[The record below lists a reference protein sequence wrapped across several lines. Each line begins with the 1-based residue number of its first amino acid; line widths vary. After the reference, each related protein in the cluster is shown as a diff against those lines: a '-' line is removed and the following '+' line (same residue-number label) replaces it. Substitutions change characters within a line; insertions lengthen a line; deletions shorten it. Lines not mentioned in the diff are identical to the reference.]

1 MNKIDIKKTDKNM
14 FKEKRNKEGKER
26 EETEYVIRAENV
38 DYTYEGSK
46 TKALDHLNLKI
57 RKGKKVAVM
66 GGNGSGKST
75 FFLCL
80 NGIRRPD
87 FGRILIDGKQ
97 IEYTKKGLL
106 DVRRKVG
113 IVFQNPDEQLFSA
126 SVYEEISFGI
136 LNLGADEET
145 AERAVRQV
153 IEELELSS
161 FQDQPTHALS
171 GGQKK
176 QVAIADILVMHPKV
190 MILDE
195 PAAALDMKHTKKV
208 NEMIGHL
215 SERGITVLIATHDI
229 EYAYGWADEIVLM
242 HEGRVVRHGEAEEIC
257 QDLEGLKEAELEM
270 PAVLRVYRK
279 LIKKKILSEE
289 DRLPRTWEDLEARLA
304 ESVRTD
310 RSREEM

>member
-1 MNKIDIKKTDKNM
+1 MMDKMKDMKTKKRTLK
-14 FKEKRNKEGKER
+14 KEEKKES
-26 EETEYVIRAENV
+26 ETEYMIRAENV

-46 TKALDHLNLKI
+46 IKALDHLSLNI

-66 GGNGSGKST
+66 GGNGCGKST

-80 NGIRRPD
+80 NGIRRPES
-87 FGRILIDGKQ
+87 GRIFIDGKP

-136 LNLGADEET
+136 LNMGADEET
-145 AERAVRQV
+145 AEKAVRQI
-153 IEELELSS
+153 IEELGLSA
-161 FQDQPTHALS
+161 FQEEPTHALS

-176 QVAIADILVMHPKV
+176 QVAIADILVMHPEV

-208 NEMIGHL
+208 NEMI
-215 SERGITVLIATHDI
+215 ERLTEKGITVLIATHDI
-229 EYAYGWADEIVLM
+229 EYACGWADEIVLM
-242 HEGRVVRHGEAEEIC
+242 QE
-257 QDLEGLKEAELEM
+257 K
-270 PAVLRVYRK
+270 
-279 LIKKKILSEE
+279 
-289 DRLPRTWEDLEARLA
+289 
-304 ESVRTD
+304 
-310 RSREEM
+310 